1 LTVDAWALV
10 VAAAVI
16 AGYAALSR
24 RLANTP
30 ITAAIVFVA
39 AGFLLGGEGLGWLK
53 LSFNEHGVSVLA
65 EATLVVV
72 LFTDAS
78 RIDLRALRREYSVPV
93 RLLSIGL
100 PLTIIAGAIVGAL
113 LLPGVTFAE
122 AAVLAIV
129 LAPTDA
135 ALGQAVVTDARLPSR
150 IRQALNV
157 ESGLNDGL
165 CVPLLTIM
173 LAIADVDSGR
183 QTAAH
188 ATQLVVE
195 AIGWGVFGG
204 VVAGVVG
211 GGLLRLAREHDLIAD
226 SWMPIVPLMAAL
238 GSFAIADALGGSGF
252 IAAFVGG
259 VVYRRVARADP
270 EAILL
275 TEQIGNVLNAATFI
289 VFGALILGGVWTRIG
304 AVEVV
309 YAVLSLTVV
318 RMVPVAISML
328 GTRARLPTVA
338 FLGWFGPRGLA
349 SIVFG
354 IVVVDAA
361 NLPHTSV
368 LIVAITVTVAM
379 SVLAHGISAA
389 PLASRY
395 AAWCSAA
402 VNRGHA
408 PMESVD
414 APTQRSRFGSV
425 APPQPNSPAT

>member
-1 LTVDAWALV
+1 MDSWALV
-10 VAAAVI
+10 VAAAGI

-24 RLANTP
+24 RLATTP
-30 ITAAIVFVA
+30 ITAAIVFVV
-39 AGFLLGGEGLGWLK
+39 AGFVLGGEGLGWLR
-53 LSFNEHGVSVLA
+53 LSFNSHGVSVLA

-78 RIDLRALRREYSVPV
+78 RIDLRKLRREYSVPV

-100 PLTIIAGAIVGAL
+100 PLTIVAGAIVGAV

-165 CVPLLTIM
+165 CVPLLAIM
-173 LAIADVDSGR
+173 LAIADVDTGR

-204 VVAGVVG
+204 VVAGIVG
-211 GGLLRLAREHDLIAD
+211 GGLLRLACKHDLIAAA
-226 SWMPIVPLMAAL
+226 WIPIVPLMAAI

-275 TEQIGNVLNAATFI
+275 TEQIGHVLNAATFI
-289 VFGALILGGVWTRIG
+289 VFGAVILGGLWTSIR
-304 AVEVV
+304 AVDVV
-309 YAVLSLTVV
+309 YAALSLTVV
-318 RMVPVAISML
+318 RMVPVAISMM
-328 GTRARLPTVA
+328 GTKARLPTVA

-354 IVVVDAA
+354 IVVIDAA
-361 NLPHTSV
+361 NLPHTST
-368 LIVAITVTVAM
+368 LTIAITVTVAM
-379 SVLAHGISAA
+379 SVVAHGVSAA

-395 AAWCSAA
+395 AAWWSAA
-402 VNRGHA
+402 VDRGRA
-408 PMESVD
+408 PMESVRT
-414 APTQRSRFGSV
+414 PGQRSRFGTV
-425 APPQPNSPAT
+425 APTPPNSPTV